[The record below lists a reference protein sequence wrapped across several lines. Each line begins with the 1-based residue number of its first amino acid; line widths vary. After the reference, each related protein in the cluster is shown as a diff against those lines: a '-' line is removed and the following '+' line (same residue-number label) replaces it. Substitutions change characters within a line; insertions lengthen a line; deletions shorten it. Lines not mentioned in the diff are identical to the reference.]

1 MFIEHMKQSI
11 LVISFILLLPFS
23 LSAGRLP
30 VSADLIGTWKIID
43 ISYVKPIK
51 IFNKDHADSLLSTSQ
66 DFAAKNMGAIIVFKL
81 DSTFTYT
88 TTNTTTPIMGKW
100 LLVNSTQYVR
110 LTENSKEIP
119 QYNTRLSMM
128 FDTTSTQKGFNGD
141 IKSFNHQKQNFIYF
155 DGRYQI
161 LFKRIK

>member
-1 MFIEHMKQSI
+1 MFIEHMKQSL
-11 LVISFILLLPFS
+11 LVISFIILLPFC

-30 VSADLIGTWKIID
+30 INADLIGTWKIID

-51 IFNKDHADSLLSTSQ
+51 IFNKDHADSLLNTSQ
-66 DFAAKNMGAIIVFKL
+66 DYAAKNMGAIIVFKL

-88 TTNTTTPIMGKW
+88 TNSTTTTTGRW

-128 FDTTSTQKGFNGD
+128 FDTTSTQQGFNGD